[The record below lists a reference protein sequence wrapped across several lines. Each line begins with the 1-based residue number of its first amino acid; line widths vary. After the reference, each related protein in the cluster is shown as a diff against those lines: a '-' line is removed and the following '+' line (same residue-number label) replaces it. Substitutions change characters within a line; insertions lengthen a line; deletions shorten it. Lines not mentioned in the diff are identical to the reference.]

1 MVAKVR
7 KSLNKCPLITKYLSF
22 SPSLELSEV
31 VKDWAQSIKVVY
43 LVVLPPFTSLNYILG
58 KVFCIRITFLHKG
71 FPLKGFY
78 VAERLL
84 TE

>member
-1 MVAKVR
+1 MPPYYQVPFFLLLTGVKRSAV
-7 KSLNKCPLITKYLSF
+7 
-22 SPSLELSEV
+22 SEV

-58 KVFCIRITFLHKG
+58 KVFSIRITFLHKG

-78 VAERLL
+78 VAERVLA
-84 TE
+84 E